1 MTWAAS
7 AWALTVP
14 MPTSSKFVLLVL
26 ANFTDENESCFP
38 GVSRLAETTGYS
50 ERSIKSCLA
59 LLEDE
64 GLISRERR
72 YTRFGGRTSDRY
84 VLHVGRTPLSAAGV
98 AADPPD
104 QSSSEGAANASG
116 ADSAPNGGHEP
127 VDNSKHPLGAESA
140 PNDSGPVDNRDSGS
154 PLGATDAPLG
164 ATGAPLKEEH
174 PDRTS
179 RSSSST
185 EVTTDARASL
195 SVAAAAPPDDDEGSL
210 HRVGGQASGDDDG
223 LGAWRPVRG
232 STLTAHGAAP
242 PDPPKTAAVAPPSAV
257 SGAADGGEAGGERE
271 SGPLDVQQ
279 LFWAGV
285 EVSLRDLDSR
295 LGLSQIRRR
304 LTDAG
309 VDESRVDVPAA
320 ASFVL
325 AAAAR
330 PVGDPSAYVAA
341 AIIREPARWPWVPV
355 AGSSGTNAPR
365 QSICEREGHRYV
377 DEFRM
382 QCVRCGEERQ
392 GWRDDRYAAEQAQAG
407 TDEAAPR
414 RAVAS

>member
-84 VLHVGRTPLSAAGV
+84 VLHVGRTPLSAAGI

-104 QSSSEGAANASG
+104 QSSTEGAVNASG
-116 ADSAPNGGHEP
+116 AESAPDRGLEP
-127 VDNSKHPLGAESA
+127 VDNSERPLGAEFA
-140 PNDSGPVDNRDSGS
+140 PNDSGPVDNRDSGP

-174 PDRTS
+174 PDRSS

-185 EVTTDARASL
+185 EVTTDALAAL
-195 SVAAAAPPDDDEGSL
+195 SGAAPAPPDDDEGSF
-210 HRVGGQASGDDDG
+210 HRVGGQVSGDDDG
-223 LGAWRPVRG
+223 LGTWRPVPG
-232 STLTAHGAAP
+232 STVTAHDAVPTDPPMPAALGVAGVGVKRDSEP
-242 PDPPKTAAVAPPSAV
+242 PDVY
-257 SGAADGGEAGGERE
+257 
-271 SGPLDVQQ
+271 Q

-285 EVSLRDLDSR
+285 EVSLHDVDARLD
-295 LGLSQIRRR
+295 LSQIRRR
-304 LTDAG
+304 LRDAG

-355 AGSSGTNAPR
+355 AGSSRVPAPR
-365 QSICEREGHRYV
+365 QSMCELEGHRYV

-392 GWRDDRYAAEQAQAG
+392 GWRDDRYAAEQAQAAM
-407 TDEAAPR
+407 DEAAPR

>member
-1 MTWAAS
+1 M
-7 AWALTVP
+7 
-14 MPTSSKFVLLVL
+14 
-26 ANFTDENESCFP
+26 
-38 GVSRLAETTGYS
+38 
-50 ERSIKSCLA
+50 
-59 LLEDE
+59 
-64 GLISRERR
+64 
-72 YTRFGGRTSDRY
+72 
-84 VLHVGRTPLSAAGV
+84 
-98 AADPPD
+98 
-104 QSSSEGAANASG
+104 
-116 ADSAPNGGHEP
+116 
-127 VDNSKHPLGAESA
+127 
-140 PNDSGPVDNRDSGS
+140 
-154 PLGATDAPLG
+154 
-164 ATGAPLKEEH
+164 
-174 PDRTS
+174 
-179 RSSSST
+179 
-185 EVTTDARASL
+185 TTDARASL

-309 VDESRVDVPAA
+309 VDESRVDVPGCGVVRAGGRGEA
-320 ASFVL
+320 G
-325 AAAAR
+325 R
-330 PVGDPSAYVAA
+330 GPVCVRGPF

>member
-7 AWALTVP
+7 AWALTVS

-84 VLHVGRTPLSAAGV
+84 VLNVGGTPRSVTGSAAET
-98 AADPPD
+98 PPD
-104 QSSSEGAANASG
+104 SDSSVTADSLGAN
-116 ADSAPNGGHEP
+116 SAPNAGAAP
-127 VDNSKHPLGAESA
+127 VDNSDRPLGAESA
-140 PNDSGPVDNRDSGS
+140 PNALGPVDNRNSGS

-164 ATGAPLKEEH
+164 ATGAPLKEEQ

-179 RSSSST
+179 SSSSST
-185 EVTTDARASL
+185 EVTTEASA
-195 SVAAAAPPDDDEGSL
+195 SVFDAAALPPDDDGDFAA
-210 HRVGGQASGDDDG
+210 GGGDSSGLADHD
-223 LGAWRPVRG
+223 RG
-232 STLTAHGAAP
+232 PRESSAPSVLAVAALEP
-242 PDPPKTAAVAPPSAV
+242 PSSVSEPEAVAPGSCAPEPV
-257 SGAADGGEAGGERE
+257 DMQRLLRSGIEA
-271 SGPLDVQQ
+271 
-279 LFWAGV
+279 
-285 EVSLRDLDSR
+285 SLRELDAR
-295 LGLSQIRRR
+295 LSLSEILRR
-304 LTDAG
+304 LSDAG
-309 VDESRVDVPAA
+309 VDGERVDVPAA
-320 ASFVL
+320 AAFVL
-325 AAAAR
+325 SASAR

-341 AIIREPARWPWVPV
+341 AIIREPARWPWAPMS
-355 AGSSGTNAPR
+355 AARGASTPR
-365 QSICEREGHRYV
+365 QSMCELEGHRYV

-382 QCVRCGEERQ
+382 QCVRCGEERE
-392 GWRDDRYAAEQAQAG
+392 GWRDERYAAEQAQAAR
-407 TDEAAPR
+407 DEAVPR